1 MKLRKLLVL
10 LLLLGAAFVLSACGE
25 QGAQGETGDT
35 GLKGETGAQGDKGPT
50 GPAGEAGAKGEN
62 GANGVGI
69 QFSYGSEGILWRY
82 IGASEWNVGVEYE
95 EIFKLLETGKIAFD
109 YYVDPSLSLGEG
121 DPLIVHGN
129 ELVYGQT
136 AFNSVGSALTA
147 IAAKAGESGYKGATL
162 FLEAGT
168 YADAIDINIDNLTI
182 KGANTGLTLVHDS
195 EFDVNADENT
205 ILTGKVTVA
214 AKGFTLRGVVTK
226 SQIVANAA
234 EDLTLKEIVLTENTS
249 NGIVEFNGANKNVK
263 IDKVYTYG
271 KSGNRSFYVYGS
283 IENLVVR
290 RCVLMDNCKSVYDW
304 FRVSAGTEAR
314 LYGDI
319 LFEYNYIAQTNQSGF
334 MDRFP
339 RGSKYTFQYNYM
351 ANIPAAI
358 YFRHA
363 KVDGVETVANI
374 EYVLEYNTFDNCGD
388 IPNDWDVLALTTSDT
403 TSIAAHHNN
412 FIDCLSTSG
421 TNTDYI
427 FNIRTLAGTI
437 DCADNFCNN
446 ETTKAMNKNATGL
459 TWAEAAFELPELPV
473 DKLSDDKYEALL
485 NQLGNAFIADVNA
498 TAGTNWDS
506 FDDIDTDHCDSGQL
520 VKFYTAEGMAAKWGW
535 LFQALSDLSE
545 DDSHDPS
552 AEGFDLSDH
561 KPFYFANLCGFFTV
575 TEHKDTHFGSVSMDF
590 TDEAKVFAVLDQYVA
605 PIVIDEALLASLASA
620 FVTDYNATCSTEMS
634 TAADL
639 DTANLGGKTI
649 FTFYNNEAMKA
660 KWGWL
665 YQAMASFDPSFDC
678 SKEGFDTA
686 DLDNMGFYLS
696 NINGFFTRTQ
706 HKDTYCE
713 TTSQDFT
720 DDANVAKVLGFYAG

>member
-95 EIFKLLETGKIAFD
+95 AIFKLLDTSKIAFD

-136 AFNSVGSALTA
+136 AFNSVSSALTA

-162 FLEAGT
+162 FLEAAT
-168 YADAIDINIDNLTI
+168 YADAINIEVDNLTI
-182 KGANTGLTLVHDS
+182 KGANVGLTLQHDS
-195 EFDVNADENT
+195 EFDVNADSNT

-226 SQIVANAA
+226 NQIVANAA
-234 EDLTLKEIVLTENTS
+234 EDLLLKEIVLTENTS
-249 NGIVEFNGANKNVK
+249 NGIVEFNGENKNVT

-283 IENLVVR
+283 ITDLTVR

-304 FRVSAGTEAR
+304 FRVSSGTEAR
-314 LYGDI
+314 VYGDI

-339 RGSKYTFQYNYM
+339 RGDSYTFQYNYM

-374 EYVLEYNTFDNCGD
+374 KYVLEYNTFDNCGD
-388 IPNDWDVLALTTSDT
+388 IPNDWDVLAITTSET
-403 TSIAAHHNN
+403 TEIAAHHNN

-421 TNTDYI
+421 PNTDYI

-446 ETTKAMNKNATGL
+446 DTTKTMNKNATGL
-459 TWAEAAFELPELPV
+459 TWADAEFELPELPV
-473 DKLSDDKYEALL
+473 DKLSDDKYAALL
-485 NQLGNAFIADVNA
+485 DKLCAEFLADFNA
-498 TAGTNWDS
+498 TTGTSWSDPS
-506 FDDIDTDHCDSGQL
+506 EIDTDHCSSTVVDTFGQN
-520 VKFYTAEGMAAKWGW
+520 AEMYAKWGW
-535 LFQALSDLSE
+535 LFEALADLSG
-545 DDSHDPS
+545 DAAHNPTTADFDWS
-552 AEGFDLSDH
+552 AQRGFFLS
-561 KPFYFANLCGFFTV
+561 NLCGLFTV
-575 TEHKDTHFGSVSMDF
+575 SEHKDTWLETVSMDF
-590 TDEAKVFAVLDQYVA
+590 SNEANVFA
-605 PIVIDEALLASLASA
+605 ILA
-620 FVTDYNATCSTEMS
+620 
-634 TAADL
+634 
-639 DTANLGGKTI
+639 
-649 FTFYNNEAMKA
+649 KA
-660 KWGWL
+660 
-665 YQAMASFDPSFDC
+665 
-678 SKEGFDTA
+678 E
-686 DLDNMGFYLS
+686 
-696 NINGFFTRTQ
+696 
-706 HKDTYCE
+706 
-713 TTSQDFT
+713 
-720 DDANVAKVLGFYAG
+720 

>member
-25 QGAQGETGDT
+25 QGTQGETGDT

-50 GPAGEAGAKGEN
+50 GPAGDAGAKGEN

-136 AFNSVGSALTA
+136 AFNSVSSALTA

-314 LYGDI
+314 LYGDV

-363 KVDGVETVANI
+363 KVDNVETVANI

-388 IPNDWDVLALTTSDT
+388 IPNDWDVLALTTSET

-473 DKLSDDKYEALL
+473 DKLSDDKYADLLDALCAEFL
-485 NQLGNAFIADVNA
+485 ADYNA
-498 TAGTNWDS
+498 TTGTGWS
-506 FDDIDTDHCDSGQL
+506 SAEDIDTDHCSSSTVDTFGQN
-520 VKFYTAEGMAAKWGW
+520 AEMYAKWGW
-535 LFQALSDLSE
+535 LLEALAALSG
-545 DDSHDPS
+545 DDAHDPTAADFDWS
-552 AEGFDLSDH
+552 ANRGFFL
-561 KPFYFANLCGFFTV
+561 ANLCGLFTV
-575 TEHKDTHFGSVSMDF
+575 TQHKDTWLETLSMDF
-590 TDEAKVFAVLDQYVA
+590 ADEANVYAILDQYVA
-605 PIVIDEALLASLASA
+605 PIVIDEALLASLAA
-620 FVTDYNATCSTEMS
+620 EFVADFNTAAGTEIGS
-634 TAADL
+634 AADL
-639 DTANLGGKTI
+639 DTNMMGSSKMDVLVTDA
-649 FTFYNNEAMKA
+649 TFSA
-660 KWGWL
+660 KWKWL
-665 YQAMASFDPSFDC
+665 ADALVELSGDANNAA
-678 SKEGFDTA
+678 TA
-686 DLDNMGFYLS
+686 DNISSLRGFYLA
-696 NINGFFTRTQ
+696 NINGFFTRTA
-706 HKDTYCE
+706 HKDTWLE
-713 TTSQDFT
+713 TQGMDFT
-720 DDANVAKVLGFYAG
+720 DDANVYAVLSSYSN